1 MGARRLI
8 KEILLRHIF
17 LKKAGQAGFM
27 TKCSSRIRSSENR
40 VLGGV
45 DREIRG

>member
-8 KEILLRHIF
+8 KAILLRHIF